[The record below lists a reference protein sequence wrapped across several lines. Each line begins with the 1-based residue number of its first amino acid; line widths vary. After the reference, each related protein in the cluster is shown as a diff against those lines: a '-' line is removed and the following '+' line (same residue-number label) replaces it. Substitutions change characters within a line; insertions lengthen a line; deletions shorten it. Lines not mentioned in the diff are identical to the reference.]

1 MASRTSASLGVTIT
15 IIALSVFTLG
25 FFIAFAIY
33 FGKHSEA
40 QRKVVDLEQK
50 SAEIIGGERNQ
61 DNVRVLIEEAKKDRK
76 SLVAYLVSNREA
88 MLQRVSGNPRDSLGS
103 IDARLQGV
111 EGADQPLMSIITSLS
126 TQVDGLKGQLVEAT
140 SAKDRALADLKNEV
154 DRVRGIED
162 QHKRTLDQVNA
173 QVDQYRTEIEGYRK
187 GADDFRTNQSAQV
200 ERIRTESAESESR
213 LQEQIKQLT
222 EQKLILEAQVANLRG
237 QRASTLFKGG
247 DEAALVDGSIIGI
260 NDADRTVVI
269 NLGRDKRVVL
279 GMTFAVYANAAS
291 IKPDEAGNYPAGKAT
306 LEVINVNESTSTCRL
321 TSELRGNPVAR
332 GDVVAN
338 AVYDPSKTYKFVVFG
353 AFDTDRDGIA
363 TPAEIEQISS
373 LVKNWGGDVASELAG
388 DTDFLVLGSRPVLP
402 PRPGADAPL
411 EVALEFARR
420 LNEVEKYDNLMKQAQ
435 SSGIPLLNEN
445 RLYTLVGRAPATKT
459 VRK

>member
-1 MASRTSASLGVTIT
+1 MASRTSASTGVTIT
-15 IIALSVFTLG
+15 IIALAVFTLA

-40 QRKVVDLEQK
+40 QRKVIDLEQK
-50 SAEIIGGERNQ
+50 SADIIGGERQQ
-61 DNVRVLIEEAKKDRK
+61 DNVRVLIEESKKDRK

-88 MLQRVSGNPRDSLGS
+88 MLQRIAGNPRETLAG
-103 IDARLQGV
+103 IEAKLQGV
-111 EGADQPLMSIITSLS
+111 EGSDQPLVSIINGMS
-126 TQVDGLKGQLVEAT
+126 TQVQGLKGQLAEST
-140 SAKDRALADLKNEV
+140 TAKDRALVDLKNEV

-162 QHKRTLDQVNA
+162 QHKKTLDQVNA
-173 QVDQYRTEIEGYRK
+173 QVDQYRAEIETYRQ
-187 GADDFRTNQSAQV
+187 GADNFRTSQSAQV
-200 ERIRTESAESESR
+200 ERIRTEAAESESR

-247 DEAALVDGSIIGI
+247 DEAALVDGAIIGI
-260 NDADRTVVI
+260 NDADRSVVI

-279 GMTFAVYANAAS
+279 GMSFTVYANAAS
-291 IKPDEAGNYPAGKAT
+291 IKPDDVGNYPPGKAT

-338 AVYDPSKTYKFVVFG
+338 AVYDPAKTYKFVVFG

-373 LVKNWGGDVASELAG
+373 LVKSWGGEVVADLGG
-388 DTDFLVLGSRPVLP
+388 DTDFLVLGSRPILP

-420 LNEVEKYDNLMKQAQ
+420 LTDVEKYDNLIKQAQ
-435 SSGIPLLNEN
+435 SSGIPILNEN
-445 RLYTLVGRAPATKT
+445 RLYTLVGRAPAAKSI
-459 VRK
+459 RK